1 MNLIWMKWKKKYI
14 ITMDKKQKELLY
26 QKLNLILQLVED
38 HSNGEAIQ
46 HLEELIH
53 RIQFNK
59 I

>member
-1 MNLIWMKWKKKYI
+1 
-14 ITMDKKQKELLY
+14 MDKKEKENLY
-26 QKLNLILQLVED
+26 RKLSLILQLVED
-38 HSNGEAIQ
+38 HSNREAMQ

>member
-1 MNLIWMKWKKKYI
+1 
-14 ITMDKKQKELLY
+14 MDKLEKENLY
-26 QKLNLILQLVED
+26 RKLSLILQLIED
-38 HSNGEAIQ
+38 RNNSEAMQ

>member
-1 MNLIWMKWKKKYI
+1 
-14 ITMDKKQKELLY
+14 MDKKQKEQLY

-38 HSNGEAIQ
+38 RNNGEAMQ

-53 RIQFNK
+53 RLQFNK

>member
-1 MNLIWMKWKKKYI
+1 MEG
-14 ITMDKKQKELLY
+14 KEKETLY
-26 QKLNLILQLVED
+26 QKLSLILQLVED
-38 HSNGEAIQ
+38 RHTSEAMR

>member
-1 MNLIWMKWKKKYI
+1 
-14 ITMDKKQKELLY
+14 MDKNEKEKLY
-26 QKLNLILQLVED
+26 NKLSLILQLVES
-38 HSNGEAIQ
+38 HNNGEAMQ

>member
-1 MNLIWMKWKKKYI
+1 MEKKE
-14 ITMDKKQKELLY
+14 KELLY

-38 HSNGEAIQ
+38 HSNREAMQ

>member
-1 MNLIWMKWKKKYI
+1 
-14 ITMDKKQKELLY
+14 MDKKTKELLY

-38 HSNGEAIQ
+38 RNNSEAMQ

>member
-1 MNLIWMKWKKKYI
+1 MEKKE
-14 ITMDKKQKELLY
+14 KELLY
-26 QKLNLILQLVED
+26 QKINLILQLVED
-38 HSNGEAIQ
+38 HSNREAMQ

>member
-1 MNLIWMKWKKKYI
+1 
-14 ITMDKKQKELLY
+14 MDKKQKELLY
-26 QKLNLILQLVED
+26 QKLNLILQLVEN
-38 HSNGEAIQ
+38 HSNGEAMQ

>member
-1 MNLIWMKWKKKYI
+1 
-14 ITMDKKQKELLY
+14 MDKLEKENLY
-26 QKLNLILQLVED
+26 RKLNLILQLVED
-38 HSNGEAIQ
+38 RNNSEAIQ